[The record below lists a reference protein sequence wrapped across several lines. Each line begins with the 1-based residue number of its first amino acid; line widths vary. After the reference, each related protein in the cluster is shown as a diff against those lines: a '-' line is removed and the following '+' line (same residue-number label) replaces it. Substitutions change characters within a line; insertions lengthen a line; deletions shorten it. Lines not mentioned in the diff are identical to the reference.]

1 MVRASCP
8 QELYKLNAV
17 QLSNLSVIYRLWV
30 IHKLPTTST
39 TLIRFEDTSIIFIE
53 KPLTIIKVFYFS
65 QKKPMQ
71 ILSKK
76 IVQKIVENFK
86 P

>member
-1 MVRASCP
+1 MTR
-8 QELYKLNAV
+8 ELLTLNWEQV
-17 QLSNLSVIYRLWV
+17 LGNFTFRYLCRFFSVHL
-30 IHKLPTTST
+30 LT
-39 TLIRFEDTSIIFIE
+39 TLIRFEDTSIIFLE
-53 KPLTIIKVFYFS
+53 NPLTIIKVFSFS
-65 QKKPMQ
+65 QKKPTQ